1 MSVCTHV
8 SYIGAQIHFTET
20 KIDLFLDLIFH
31 SPSPLPK
38 MTFLN
43 INETFM
49 IKTDQFY
56 RNVSPIFA
64 CFSKANSL

>member
-8 SYIGAQIHFTET
+8 WYIGAQIHFIET
-20 KIDLFLDLIFH
+20 KIDLFLNLICHF
-31 SPSPLPK
+31 SSPLLK

-43 INETFM
+43 INETFV

-56 RNVSPIFA
+56 RSVSPIFA